1 MAAKNTTVLLV
12 EDNEDNL
19 LIYSTILRHSGYA
32 VVEARDGQAG
42 IDAAKKEHPGL
53 ILMDVSIPV
62 IDGLEAT
69 RRLKADPDTRDI
81 PIIALTAH
89 ALASDQQKAIEAG
102 CDSYIAKPAEPR
114 AVVAAVREYLGEPAR
129 RPEPLA
135 QVTTSV
141 GARLASTCFVC
152 PQPASPASRRTCAA
166 QPFSRS
172 PVKSVR

>member
-1 MAAKNTTVLLV
+1 MPSKNTSVLLV

-19 LIYSTILRHSGYA
+19 LIYSTILRHSGFA
-32 VVEARDGQAG
+32 VLEARDGQAG
-42 IDAAKKEHPGL
+42 IDTAKREIPGL

-69 RRLKADPDTRDI
+69 RQLKADPSTKHI

-114 AVVAAVREYLGEPAR
+114 AVVEAVEKFLGKPEKPAAH
-129 RPEPLA
+129 
-135 QVTTSV
+135 
-141 GARLASTCFVC
+141 
-152 PQPASPASRRTCAA
+152 
-166 QPFSRS
+166 
-172 PVKSVR
+172 